1 MGLFTKIFGT
11 RSQREIRQIQP
22 TVDKILGMEDAYKHL
37 SEAELKAKTAEFK
50 DRLAKG
56 ETLDDLLPEAFAT
69 VREAADRVLGLRPY
83 PVQLM
88 GGKGYMKEGCV
99 EKCFRDIK
107 AYCIFEGTN
116 QIQKMVISGAVLSG
130 QGH

>member
-69 VREAADRVLGLRPY
+69 VRRQRT
-83 PVQLM
+83 
-88 GGKGYMKEGCV
+88 GCWA
-99 EKCFRDIK
+99 CGPIP
-107 AYCIFEGTN
+107 C
-116 QIQKMVISGAVLSG
+116 S
-130 QGH
+130 

>member
-22 TVDKILGMEDAYKHL
+22 TVDKILGMEETYKHL
-37 SEAELKAKTAEFK
+37 SEAELKGKTVAFK

-56 ETLDDLLPEAFAT
+56 ESLDDLLPEAFAT

-88 GGKGYMKEGCV
+88 GG
-99 EKCFRDIK
+99 I
-107 AYCIFEGTN
+107 I
-116 QIQKMVISGAVLSG
+116 LH
-130 QGH
+130 QGRIA

>member
-50 DRLAKG
+50 DRLAKR
-56 ETLDDLLPEAFAT
+56 ETLDDLT
-69 VREAADRVLGLRPY
+69 R
-83 PVQLM
+83 
-88 GGKGYMKEGCV
+88 
-99 EKCFRDIK
+99 CFVD
-107 AYCIFEGTN
+107 E
-116 QIQKMVISGAVLSG
+116 
-130 QGH
+130 